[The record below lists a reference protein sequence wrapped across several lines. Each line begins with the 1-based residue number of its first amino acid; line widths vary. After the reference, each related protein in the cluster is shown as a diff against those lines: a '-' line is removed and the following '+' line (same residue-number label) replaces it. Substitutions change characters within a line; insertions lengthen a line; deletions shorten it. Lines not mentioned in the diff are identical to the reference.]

1 MRRPET
7 RHYSEEELLLQ
18 IIGEVAPEVQAEISS
33 HLDGCQE
40 CRSIHQEY
48 AALVR
53 QLADWAVPEL
63 SEESWRARKAS
74 LMAQFRQDREW
85 IRRKGFFWYMR
96 WGAQK
101 IWDYAIENPLPTMGY
116 IAAAVAFASE
126 RTITVFRLDWILP
139 ATGEV
144 FKFLRQVL

>member
-1 MRRPET
+1 MRRQEA
-7 RHYSEEELLLQ
+7 RHYSEEELLLE
-18 IIGEVAPEVQAEISS
+18 IIGEAAPESRAEISA
-33 HLDGCQE
+33 HLDACQE

-53 QLADWAVPEL
+53 NLGDWVVPEP
-63 SEESWRARKAS
+63 SEEAWRARKAL
-74 LMAQFRQDREW
+74 LMEHYRQDREW
-85 IRRKGFFWYMR
+85 IRRKGLLWYLR
-96 WGAQK
+96 WGALK
-101 IWDYAIENPLPTMGY
+101 TWDYAIENPLPTMGY